1 MNIDETLSYID
12 KAGDDT
18 LFILWTN
25 ADETAAK
32 LMLFMYAENS
42 IKQAM
47 WKDIMIIVWGATTKL
62 VAESE
67 AMQAEIKRLK
77 DLGVKFSA
85 CVTCAKELGVEEK
98 IEALGIDLIKWLK
111 PLTAVIKGGKKMLT
125 V

>member
-42 IKQAM
+42 IKQDM